1 MNNNVKCEAL
11 GKYISKLYRQ
21 GNAFL
26 TKKYNKYN
34 IGSGQHMFLIQ
45 LYNYDGLSQEELASL
60 LNIDKGTTARAI
72 KKLEDQGYITRIKDE
87 DDKRAN
93 KIFLTEKAEDIRIG
107 FFEILGQWND
117 ILTSGLTEEEVEV
130 VLKLMKKISVNN
142 FNNLDKG
149 E

>member
-11 GKYISKLYRQ
+11 AKYISKLYRQ

-26 TKKYNKYN
+26 TKKFNRYN
-34 IGSGQHMFLIQ
+34 IGSGQYMFLIQ
-45 LYNYDGLSQEELASL
+45 LYNHDGLSQEEIAAR

-87 DDKRAN
+87 CDKRAN
-93 KIFLTEKAEDIRIG
+93 KIFITQKAEDIRTD
-107 FFEILGQWND
+107 FFRILGQWND
-117 ILTSGLTEEEVEV
+117 ILTSGLTEEEVEL

-142 FNNLDKG
+142 FNNLDRG